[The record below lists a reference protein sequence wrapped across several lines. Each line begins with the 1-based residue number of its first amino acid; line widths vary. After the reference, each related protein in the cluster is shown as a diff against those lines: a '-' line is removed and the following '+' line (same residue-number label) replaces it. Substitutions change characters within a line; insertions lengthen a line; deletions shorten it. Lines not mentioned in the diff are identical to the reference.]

1 MRINTLKKYALYCF
15 AIVCLI
21 SCNKRADYYNT
32 LLQVESQIE
41 ENPQE
46 ALTTLQQIDTDNLSG
61 RRTRAKYSLLYS
73 IALDKNY
80 IDTTDIEIIQPAI
93 AYYGKKGTPTDKLK
107 TLYYQGRIYYNRG
120 DEAQA
125 MEYYLN
131 ALEKGE
137 KSNDILTKARIYVSQ
152 GTIYNQLYEFEK
164 CIDANLRAAE
174 LFKTAGNNE
183 SYFGCMVR
191 ALNGYTLN
199 DDTIGAD
206 SCIQI
211 CKELLPIV
219 SIKRV
224 GDFYSIYLTHLT
236 SEKMHSEI
244 PLTIEEYTSAVPE
257 EKWEYITLAY
267 AYLEIGEY
275 EKALTIISKHTDFSN
290 NNHKTR
296 YYAILSEIYENMGHY
311 KEALENWRLYQTASD
326 EQFFTIIEQDT
337 QFIEE
342 RHALEM
348 EALKKQKA
356 KNQIILIG
364 IIIAT
369 ALVAI
374 LMVQRKHL
382 RIKSME
388 KAMVEKEAKHYIKET
403 ERYFKE
409 SKHYIKETERYN
421 TLYQQATA
429 ENKKLTELIE
439 KNKEIDV
446 ETKEAIINRL
456 ELLNKF
462 FIATITDSIS
472 INRKANKEM
481 DKVIKNIDAFMEST
495 RLAFAGSH
503 PKFIKYLKEH
513 QLTDWEISYCC
524 LYALGLKGNEI
535 GTYLNLPSH
544 YNRSSQIREKLG
556 KSEHDTNL
564 GIIVQRLIKEL
575 K

>member
-1 MRINTLKKYALYCF
+1 MAIKTFQNYALCCF
-15 AIVCLI
+15 AIVCLL

-80 IDTTDIEIIQPAI
+80 IDTTDVEILQPAI

-107 TLYYQGRIYYNRG
+107 TLYYQGRIFHNRG

-125 MEYYLN
+125 MECYLN
-131 ALEKGE
+131 ALEKGK
-137 KSNDILTKARIYVSQ
+137 KSSDILTKARIYVSQ
-152 GTIYNQLYEFEK
+152 GIIYTNLFEFEK
-164 CIDANLRAAE
+164 IIDANLRAAE

-183 SYFGCMVR
+183 SYFGCMIR
-191 ALNGYTLN
+191 ALNAYTLN
-199 DDTIGAD
+199 DDTVGAD
-206 SCIQI
+206 SCIKI
-211 CKELLPIV
+211 CKELLPTV

-224 GDFYSIYLTHLT
+224 GDFYSTYLIYLITEGL
-236 SEKMHSEI
+236 HSEI
-244 PLTIEEYTSAVPE
+244 PSIIEEYTSAVPE
-257 EKWEYITLAY
+257 EKWAYITLAY
-267 AYLEIGEY
+267 AYLEIGKY

-290 NNHKTR
+290 NDYKTR
-296 YYAILSEIYENMGHY
+296 YYSILSEIYENMGHY

-326 EQFFTIIEQDT
+326 EQFLTIIEQDT

-388 KAMVEKEAKHYIKET
+388 KALLEKEREQ
-403 ERYFKE
+403 
-409 SKHYIKETERYN
+409 YN
-421 TLYQQATA
+421 LLYQQAEEEKDKLTDLLR
-429 ENKKLTELIE
+429 ENKELDE
-439 KNKEIDV
+439 YKRG
-446 ETKEAIINRL
+446 IINQRL

-462 FIATITDSIS
+462 FASYITNNNEVS
-472 INRKANKEM
+472 NKADKEI
-481 DKVIKNIDAFMEST
+481 KEFIKNKDNFMEST
-495 RLAFAGSH
+495 RIAYTTSN
-503 PKFIKYLKEH
+503 PQFIKYLEEKG
-513 QLTDWEISYCC
+513 LTNWEICYCC
-524 LYALGLKGNEI
+524 LYALGLRGKEVGSYI
-535 GTYLNLPSH
+535 KMRSH
-544 YNRSSQIREKLG
+544 YNISTEIRAKLG
-556 KSEHDTNL
+556 INEHETNL
-564 GIIVQRLIKEL
+564 GIYIRKLL
-575 K
+575 KNFNS

>member
-1 MRINTLKKYALYCF
+1 MAIKTFQNYALCCF

-73 IALDKNY
+73 IALNKNY
-80 IDTTDIEIIQPAI
+80 IDTTDIKILQPAI

-107 TLYYQGRIYYNRG
+107 TLYYQGRIYHNRG

-164 CIDANLRAAE
+164 FIDANLRAAE

-183 SYFGCMVR
+183 SYFGCMAR
-191 ALNGYTLN
+191 ALNGYTRN

-211 CKELLPIV
+211 CRELLPTV

-224 GDFYSIYLTHLT
+224 GDFYSTYLTHLT
-236 SEKMHSEI
+236 SEKVHSEI
-244 PLTIEEYTSAVPE
+244 PIIIEEYTSAVPE
-257 EKWEYITLAY
+257 EKWAYITLAY

-296 YYAILSEIYENMGHY
+296 YYAILSEIYEDMGHY

-326 EQFFTIIEQDT
+326 KHFLTIIEQDT

-374 LMVQRKHL
+374 LMVQRKYL

-388 KAMVEKEAKHYIKET
+388 KALLEKEREQ
-403 ERYFKE
+403 
-409 SKHYIKETERYN
+409 YN
-421 TLYQQATA
+421 LLYQQAEEEKDKLTDLLR
-429 ENKKLTELIE
+429 ENKELDDY
-439 KNKEIDV
+439 KRG
-446 ETKEAIINRL
+446 IINQRL

-462 FIATITDSIS
+462 FCFIY
-472 INRKANKEM
+472 NK
-481 DKVIKNIDAFMEST
+481 
-495 RLAFAGSH
+495 
-503 PKFIKYLKEH
+503 
-513 QLTDWEISYCC
+513 
-524 LYALGLKGNEI
+524 
-535 GTYLNLPSH
+535 
-544 YNRSSQIREKLG
+544 
-556 KSEHDTNL
+556 
-564 GIIVQRLIKEL
+564 
-575 K
+575 

>member
-1 MRINTLKKYALYCF
+1 MTIKTFQNYALCCF

-46 ALTTLQQIDTDNLSG
+46 VLTTLQQIDTDNLSG

-326 EQFFTIIEQDT
+326 KQFLTIIEQDT

-369 ALVAI
+369 ALFAI

-388 KAMVEKEAKHYIKET
+388 KTLLEKEREQ
-403 ERYFKE
+403 
-409 SKHYIKETERYN
+409 YN
-421 TLYQQATA
+421 LLYQQAEEEKDKLTDLLR
-429 ENKKLTELIE
+429 ENKELDDY
-439 KNKEIDV
+439 KRG
-446 ETKEAIINRL
+446 IINQRL

-462 FIATITDSIS
+462 FASYITNNNEVS
-472 INRKANKEM
+472 NKADKEI
-481 DKVIKNIDAFMEST
+481 KEFIKNKDNFMEST
-495 RLAFAGSH
+495 RIAYTTSN
-503 PKFIKYLKEH
+503 PQFIKYLEEKG
-513 QLTDWEISYCC
+513 LTNWEICYCC
-524 LYALGLKGNEI
+524 LYALGLRGKEVGSYI
-535 GTYLNLPSH
+535 KMRSH
-544 YNRSSQIREKLG
+544 YNISTVIRAKLG
-556 KSEHDTNL
+556 INEHETNL
-564 GIIVQRLIKEL
+564 GIYIRKLL
-575 K
+575 KNFNS

>member
-1 MRINTLKKYALYCF
+1 MTIKTFQNYALCCF

-21 SCNKRADYYNT
+21 SCTKRADYYNT

-73 IALDKNY
+73 IALNKNY
-80 IDTTDIEIIQPAI
+80 IDTTDIEILQPAI
-93 AYYGKKGTPTDKLK
+93 AYYSKKGTPTDKLK
-107 TLYYQGRIYYNRG
+107 TLYYQGVIYQNRG
-120 DEAQA
+120 EQAQA

-137 KSNDILTKARIYVSQ
+137 KSNDILTKARIYVAQ
-152 GTIYNQLYEFEK
+152 GTIYNQLFEFEK
-164 CIDANLRAAE
+164 LIDANLRAAE

-183 SYFGCMVR
+183 SYFGCMIR
-191 ALNGYTLN
+191 ALNAYTLN
-199 DDTIGAD
+199 DDTVGAD

-211 CKELLPIV
+211 CKELLPTV

-224 GDFYSIYLTHLT
+224 GDFYSTYLTHLT

-244 PLTIEEYTSAVPE
+244 PLIIEEYTSVVPE
-257 EKWEYITLAY
+257 EKWAYITLAY
-267 AYLEIGEY
+267 AYLEIGKY

-290 NNHKTR
+290 NDHKTR
-296 YYAILSEIYENMGHY
+296 YYSILSEIYENMGHY

-326 EQFFTIIEQDT
+326 KQFLTIIEQDT

-364 IIIAT
+364 VIIAT

-388 KAMVEKEAKHYIKET
+388 KALLEKEREQ
-403 ERYFKE
+403 
-409 SKHYIKETERYN
+409 YN
-421 TLYQQATA
+421 LLYQQAEEEKDKLTDLLR
-429 ENKKLTELIE
+429 ENKELDE
-439 KNKEIDV
+439 YKRG
-446 ETKEAIINRL
+446 IINQRL

-462 FIATITDSIS
+462 FASYITNNNEVS
-472 INRKANKEM
+472 NKADKEI
-481 DKVIKNIDAFMEST
+481 KEFIKNKDNFMDST
-495 RLAFAGSH
+495 RIAYTTSN
-503 PKFIKYLKEH
+503 PQFIKYLEEKG
-513 QLTDWEISYCC
+513 LTNWEICYCC
-524 LYALGLKGNEI
+524 LYALGLRGKEVGSYI
-535 GTYLNLPSH
+535 KMRSH
-544 YNRSSQIREKLG
+544 YNISTEIRAKLG
-556 KSEHDTNL
+556 INEHETNL
-564 GIIVQRLIKEL
+564 GIYIRKLL
-575 K
+575 KNFNS

>member
-1 MRINTLKKYALYCF
+1 MAIKTFQNYALCCF

-80 IDTTDIEIIQPAI
+80 IDTTDIEILQPAI
-93 AYYGKKGTPTDKLK
+93 AYYSKKGTPTDKLK
-107 TLYYQGRIYYNRG
+107 TLYYQGVIYHNRG
-120 DEAQA
+120 EQAKA
-125 MEYYLN
+125 MECYLN

-137 KSNDILTKARIYVSQ
+137 KSNDILTKARIYVAQ
-152 GTIYNQLYEFEK
+152 GTIYNQLFEFEK
-164 CIDANLRAAE
+164 NIDANLRAAE

-183 SYFGCMVR
+183 SYFGCMIR
-191 ALNGYTLN
+191 ALNAYTRN
-199 DDTIGAD
+199 DDIIGAD

-211 CKELLPIV
+211 CKELLPTV

-224 GDFYSIYLTHLT
+224 GDFYSIYLIYLI
-236 SEKMHSEI
+236 SEKVHSEI
-244 PLTIEEYTSAVPE
+244 PFIIEEYTSVVPE

-296 YYAILSEIYENMGHY
+296 YYSILSEIYENMGHY

-326 EQFFTIIEQDT
+326 KQFLTIIEQDT

-374 LMVQRKHL
+374 LMVQRKYL

-388 KAMVEKEAKHYIKET
+388 KALLEKEREQ
-403 ERYFKE
+403 
-409 SKHYIKETERYN
+409 YN
-421 TLYQQATA
+421 LLYQQAEEEKDKLTDLLR
-429 ENKKLTELIE
+429 ENKELDDY
-439 KNKEIDV
+439 KRG
-446 ETKEAIINRL
+446 IINQRL

-462 FIATITDSIS
+462 FCFIY
-472 INRKANKEM
+472 NK
-481 DKVIKNIDAFMEST
+481 
-495 RLAFAGSH
+495 
-503 PKFIKYLKEH
+503 
-513 QLTDWEISYCC
+513 
-524 LYALGLKGNEI
+524 
-535 GTYLNLPSH
+535 
-544 YNRSSQIREKLG
+544 
-556 KSEHDTNL
+556 
-564 GIIVQRLIKEL
+564 
-575 K
+575 

>member
-1 MRINTLKKYALYCF
+1 
-15 AIVCLI
+15 
-21 SCNKRADYYNT
+21 
-32 LLQVESQIE
+32 
-41 ENPQE
+41 
-46 ALTTLQQIDTDNLSG
+46 
-61 RRTRAKYSLLYS
+61 
-73 IALDKNY
+73 
-80 IDTTDIEIIQPAI
+80 
-93 AYYGKKGTPTDKLK
+93 
-107 TLYYQGRIYYNRG
+107 
-120 DEAQA
+120 
-125 MEYYLN
+125 
-131 ALEKGE
+131 
-137 KSNDILTKARIYVSQ
+137 
-152 GTIYNQLYEFEK
+152 
-164 CIDANLRAAE
+164 
-174 LFKTAGNNE
+174 
-183 SYFGCMVR
+183 
-191 ALNGYTLN
+191 
-199 DDTIGAD
+199 
-206 SCIQI
+206 
-211 CKELLPIV
+211 
-219 SIKRV
+219 
-224 GDFYSIYLTHLT
+224 
-236 SEKMHSEI
+236 
-244 PLTIEEYTSAVPE
+244 
-257 EKWEYITLAY
+257 
-267 AYLEIGEY
+267 
-275 EKALTIISKHTDFSN
+275 
-290 NNHKTR
+290 
-296 YYAILSEIYENMGHY
+296 MGHY

-326 EQFFTIIEQDT
+326 EQFLSIIEQDT

-374 LMVQRKHL
+374 LMVQRKYL

-409 SKHYIKETERYN
+409 SRHYIKETERYN

-446 ETKEAIINRL
+446 ETKEAIVNRL

-503 PKFIKYLKEH
+503 PKFIKYLEEH

>member
-1 MRINTLKKYALYCF
+1 MTIKTFQNYALCCF

-21 SCNKRADYYNT
+21 SCTKRADYYNT

-73 IALDKNY
+73 IALNKNY
-80 IDTTDIEIIQPAI
+80 IDTTDIEILQPAI
-93 AYYGKKGTPTDKLK
+93 AYYSKKGTPTDKLK
-107 TLYYQGRIYYNRG
+107 TLYYQGRIYHNRG

-164 CIDANLRAAE
+164 FIDANLRAAE

-211 CKELLPIV
+211 CKELLPTV

-224 GDFYSIYLTHLT
+224 GDFYSTYLTHLT

-244 PLTIEEYTSAVPE
+244 PLIIEEYTSAVPE
-257 EKWEYITLAY
+257 KKWEYITLAY

-275 EKALTIISKHTDFSN
+275 EKALTIISKHTDFSYN
-290 NNHKTR
+290 DYKTR

-326 EQFFTIIEQDT
+326 KQFLTIIEQDT

-364 IIIAT
+364 VIIAT

-388 KAMVEKEAKHYIKET
+388 KALLEKEREQ
-403 ERYFKE
+403 
-409 SKHYIKETERYN
+409 YN
-421 TLYQQATA
+421 LLYQQAEEEKDKLTDLLR
-429 ENKKLTELIE
+429 ENKELDE
-439 KNKEIDV
+439 YKRG
-446 ETKEAIINRL
+446 IINQRL

-462 FIATITDSIS
+462 FASYITNNNEVS
-472 INRKANKEM
+472 NKADKEI
-481 DKVIKNIDAFMEST
+481 KEFIKNKDNFMEST
-495 RLAFAGSH
+495 RIAYTTSN
-503 PKFIKYLKEH
+503 PQFIKYLEEKG
-513 QLTDWEISYCC
+513 LTNWEICYCC
-524 LYALGLKGNEI
+524 LYALGLRGKEVGSYI
-535 GTYLNLPSH
+535 KMRSH
-544 YNRSSQIREKLG
+544 YNISTEIRAKLG
-556 KSEHDTNL
+556 INEHETNL
-564 GIIVQRLIKEL
+564 GIYIRKLL
-575 K
+575 KNFNS